1 MGLRFLYGRDGRF
14 PAGAY
19 DKCWGWPML
28 RFNVVEVLILSA
40 VMAAWVV
47 AAYVLTWPRS
57 RERRITVHRRIAAP
71 RGRIWNLHRI
81 DLDDPDNA
89 ALHDAVVA
97 VRLVSKDPTIWENT
111 LDGSRGHGTRLKNYR
126 VQILAE
132 REPEFYA
139 DRICEL
145 DGQPFPHGAEQVERL
160 ELVAQP
166 DGTLATLTW
175 SGNPQNYWHIIIIW
189 YVIRR
194 YLRRMQQICE
204 TGAVA
209 PSAGGLRN
217 FWIRFG
223 L

>member
-1 MGLRFLYGRDGRF
+1 MNIPIGI
-14 PAGAY
+14 
-19 DKCWGWPML
+19 
-28 RFNVVEVLILSA
+28 LIVTA
-40 VMAAWVV
+40 IM
-47 AAYVLTWPRS
+47 AAYVLFWPSR
-57 RERRITVHRRIAAP
+57 RERRFTLRRRIAAS
-71 RGRIWNLHRI
+71 RRRIWNLYRT
-81 DLDDPDNA
+81 DLDDPENA

-166 DGTLATLTW
+166 GGTLANLTW
-175 SGNPQNYWHIIIIW
+175 SGNPQN
-189 YVIRR
+189 
-194 YLRRMQQICE
+194 
-204 TGAVA
+204 
-209 PSAGGLRN
+209 
-217 FWIRFG
+217 
-223 L
+223 